1 MTKPSPPE
9 IIVIGAGIVG
19 VTAALALQADAHRV
33 RIIDRKGVAA
43 ETSHGNAGAFAFA
56 EVEPLA
62 TPGIMRK
69 APKWLLD
76 PLGPLSLRPAYALRI
91 LPWMLHFW
99 RATAVSRH
107 AAAVTAQSGLMKLSS
122 QALERLIARVSGE
135 GLMRREGQ
143 LQVYEGRARF
153 DAARPAWDQRR
164 RHGIAFDLLES
175 PGAIAEIQPGLSPR
189 FTHAGFTPDWLNTV
203 DPALWNEHLAHAFVA
218 AGGVI
223 EQAEV
228 RDLTPREGAVAVVT
242 GAGTRV
248 ADQVVVA
255 AGAWS
260 HQIAR
265 MIGDRIPLETERGYN
280 TTFPTASFDL
290 RTHLTFSDHGFVV
303 SKIGDGL
310 RIGGAVELGGL
321 KLPPNYRRA
330 EILVRKAAG
339 FLPGFD
345 PAGGTQWMGFRPSL
359 PDSLPVIARAPGA
372 ERVIYAFGH
381 GHLGLTQ
388 SAGTAELVAA
398 LAMRRDPA
406 IPLAPFDRRRF

>member
-1 MTKPSPPE
+1 
-9 IIVIGAGIVG
+9 
-19 VTAALALQADAHRV
+19 
-33 RIIDRKGVAA
+33 
-43 ETSHGNAGAFAFA
+43 
-56 EVEPLA
+56 
-62 TPGIMRK
+62 
-69 APKWLLD
+69 
-76 PLGPLSLRPAYALRI
+76 
-91 LPWMLHFW
+91 
-99 RATAVSRH
+99 
-107 AAAVTAQSGLMKLSS
+107 
-122 QALERLIARVSGE
+122 
-135 GLMRREGQ
+135 MRREGQ
-143 LQVYEGRARF
+143 LQVYEGGARF
-153 DAARPAWDQRR
+153 DAARPAWDLRR

-203 DPALWNEHLAHAFVA
+203 DPALWTEHLAHAFVA

-290 RTHLTFSDHGFVV
+290 RTHLTFADHGFVV
-303 SKIGDGL
+303 SRIGDGL
-310 RIGGAVELGGL
+310 RVGGAVELGGL
-321 KLPPNYRRA
+321 TLPPNYRRA

-345 PAGGTQWMGFRPSL
+345 PRGGTQWMGFRPSL

-406 IPLAPFDRRRF
+406 IPLAPFDPRRF